1 MKRLLPIIL
10 VAIIL
15 ASCSSHKNSSTNYNP
30 KDKLLYDTIVQQ
42 DSLLFSAFNKGDLN
56 RVVSFLSTD
65 LEVFQDNIGIRNYS
79 QTQESF
85 KSLFEKDYVL
95 TRTLIKN
102 SVEVYPIKDF
112 GAIQTGKHTFC
123 HVENGKEVCATYKF
137 VEIWKKENE
146 KWKIVKIITYDH

>member
-1 MKRLLPIIL
+1 MKRLLTIIL
-10 VAIIL
+10 IALVVTC
-15 ASCSSHKNSSTNYNP
+15 CSSHKNSSGDYNP
-30 KDKLLYDTIVQQ
+30 KDKSLYNTIVQQ
-42 DSLLFSAFNKGDLN
+42 DSLLFSAFNNRDLN
-56 RVVSFLSTD
+56 GVVSFLSSD

-123 HVENGKEVCATYKF
+123 HVENGKELCATYKF